1 MSELGLQICK
11 DLGITLEDI
20 KKLDEKNKQL
30 AELDKEVKG
39 LKDKVKKAMIG
50 AKADKCAFGD
60 IELSVT
66 YQNRDSLD
74 EELLVKLMEE
84 KGLEDALITIKK
96 PDPNKLP
103 ELLGEG
109 KLTEQD
115 IASCTIPNRVAVLK
129 FPKAKKESATANVV
143 NNIVKNKKS
152 GGMF

>member
-1 MSELGLQICK
+1 MSDLGLKICN

-39 LKDKVKKAMIG
+39 LKDKVKKAMIC
-50 AKADKCAFGD
+50 ANANKCTFGD

-74 EELLVKLMEE
+74 EELLVKLLED
-84 KGLEDALITIKK
+84 KGLEDALVTIKK

-103 ELLGEG
+103 ELLANGDI
-109 KLTEQD
+109 TEED

-129 FPKAKKESATANVV
+129 FPKAKKKSATADVV
-143 NNIVKNKKS
+143 NNIVNNKKS

>member
-1 MSELGLQICK
+1 MSELGLKICK

-30 AELDKEVKG
+30 ADLDKEVKG

-50 AKADKCAFGD
+50 ANADKCTFGD

-74 EELLVKLMEE
+74 EELLVKLLED
-84 KGLEDALITIKK
+84 KGLEDALVTIKK

-103 ELLGEG
+103 ELLANGDI
-109 KLTEQD
+109 TEED

-129 FPKAKKESATANVV
+129 FPKANKKSETSNIMKNVAN
-143 NNIVKNKKS
+143 NKKS